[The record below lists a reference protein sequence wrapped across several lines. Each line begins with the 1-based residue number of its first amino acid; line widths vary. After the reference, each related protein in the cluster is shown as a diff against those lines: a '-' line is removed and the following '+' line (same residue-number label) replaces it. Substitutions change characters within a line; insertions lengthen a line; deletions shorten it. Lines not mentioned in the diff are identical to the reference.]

1 MINNDKVLSNH
12 YLASTINIVH
22 KYPSKTNKEASKNTL
37 CAYNHNKIYSKININ
52 LATTLQAIDSLCWHI
67 E

>member
-37 CAYNHNKIYSKININ
+37 YAYNHNKN
-52 LATTLQAIDSLCWHI
+52 LQQQLYKPLTVCVGTLNKY
-67 E
+67 